1 MQFWRNLA
9 FLVRLR
15 QKIMQFSGAILKL
28 SSYRSPVL
36 TIFHLS
42 RNKLYFCRLLIPYKT
57 AK

>member
-15 QKIMQFSGAILKL
+15 QKFVQFSGAILKL
-28 SSYRSPVL
+28 SSYRSPIL
-36 TIFHLS
+36 TIFHPS
-42 RNKLYFCRLLIPYKT
+42 RNFFYFCKLLIPYKT